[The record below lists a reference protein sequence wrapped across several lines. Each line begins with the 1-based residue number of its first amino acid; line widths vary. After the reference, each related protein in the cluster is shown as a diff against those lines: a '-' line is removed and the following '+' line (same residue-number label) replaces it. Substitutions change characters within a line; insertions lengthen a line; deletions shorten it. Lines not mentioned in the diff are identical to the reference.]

1 MMQDIP
7 SGYSMVDFKY
17 HREVGSTRILMVEH
31 RTCHCEGA
39 TRRGNLGEC
48 QSRIDISLDR
58 HG

>member
-1 MMQDIP
+1 
-7 SGYSMVDFKY
+7 MVDFKY